1 MLKKIMTLI
10 LVIFS
15 SFIFIGCSS
24 DNASSSSAQ
33 NTKEEVPVPANE
45 FYLVYANPK
54 EYKGRT
60 VEFYGKVFVEPEKD
74 SEGTYLQVFTLNEGT
89 DGNTIVG
96 IEDPNLDVSE
106 GDIVYVKGV
115 VGDVQEGT
123 NMFGANIQVPS
134 IIATVVEKS
143 DYAIAFA
150 PAIKVIEV
158 NQEINQHGYSMT
170 LERVEVAETET
181 RAYLKI
187 KNDSSSNI
195 YFYSFDSTITQGA
208 NQISQQ
214 DNWEANYPEI
224 NSEILPGIVSEGV
237 VTFAPINVEGENIK
251 LVFEG
256 SSDDYEVEFEPFIFE
271 CPLEQ

>member
-1 MLKKIMTLI
+1 MLKKIMTLM

-24 DNASSSSAQ
+24 DNASSSSTQ

-45 FYLVYANPK
+45 FYLVYADPK

-74 SEGTYLQVFTLNEGT
+74 SEGTYLQVFTLEQGN
-89 DGNTIVG
+89 DGNTLVG
-96 IEDPNLDVSE
+96 IKDPNLDISQ

-115 VGDVQEGT
+115 VGDVHEGT
-123 NMFGANIQVPS
+123 NMFGATIEAPS
-134 IIATVVEKS
+134 ILATSVEKS
-143 DYAIAFA
+143 DYATAFA

-158 NQEINQHGYSMT
+158 NQEINQHGYIMT
-170 LERVEVAETET
+170 LERVEIAETET

-195 YFYSFDSTITQGA
+195 YFYSFNSFLTQGA
-208 NQISQQ
+208 NQISQE

-224 NSEILPGIVSEGV
+224 DSEILPGIVSEGI

-256 SSDDYEVEFEPFIFE
+256 SSDDYELEFEPFTFE
-271 CPLEQ
+271 CSLNQ

>member
-170 LERVEVAETET
+170 LERVEIAETET

-195 YFYSFDSTITQGA
+195 YFYSFDSVITQGA
-208 NQISQQ
+208 DQISEE

-224 NSEILPGIVSEGV
+224 NSEILPGIVSEGI
-237 VTFAPINVEGENIK
+237 VTFGPINVEGENIK

>member
-1 MLKKIMTLI
+1 MTLM

-24 DNASSSSAQ
+24 DNASSSSTQ

-45 FYLVYANPK
+45 FYQVYANPK

-60 VEFYGKVFVEPEKD
+60 VEFYGKVFVEPEND
-74 SEGTYLQVFTLNEGT
+74 SGGTYLQVFTLNQAP

-96 IEDPNLDVSE
+96 IEDANLDIYQ

-115 VGDVQEGT
+115 VGDVHEGT
-123 NMFGANIQVPS
+123 NMFGATIEAPS
-134 IIATVVEKS
+134 ILATSVEKS
-143 DYAIAFA
+143 DYATTFA

-158 NQEINQHGYSMT
+158 NQEINQHGYIMT
-170 LERVEVAETET
+170 LERVEIAETET

-195 YFYSFDSTITQGA
+195 SFYRFNSFLTQWA
-208 NQISQQ
+208 NQISQE
-214 DNWEANYPEI
+214 DNWEGNYPEI
-224 NSEILPGIVSEGV
+224 NGEILPRIVSEGI
-237 VTFAPINVEGENIK
+237 VTFGPINVEGENIK

>member
-1 MLKKIMTLI
+1 MLKKIMTLM

-15 SFIFIGCSS
+15 SFMFIGCSS
-24 DNASSSSAQ
+24 DNASSSSTQ

-45 FYLVYANPK
+45 FYLVCANPK

-74 SEGTYLQVFTLNEGT
+74 SEGTYLQVFTLEQGS
-89 DGNTIVG
+89 DGNTLVG
-96 IEDPNLDVSE
+96 IKDPNLDISQ
-106 GDIVYVKGV
+106 GNIVYVRGT

-123 NMFGANIQVPS
+123 NMFGANIQAPS
-134 IIATVVEKS
+134 ILATLVEKS
-143 DYAIAFA
+143 DYVTAFA

-170 LERVEVAETET
+170 LERVEIAETET

-195 YFYSFDSTITQGA
+195 YFYSFDSVITQGA
-208 NQISQQ
+208 DQISEE

-224 NSEILPGIVSEGV
+224 NSEILPGIVSEGI
-237 VTFAPINVEGENIK
+237 VTFGPINVEGENIK

>member
-1 MLKKIMTLI
+1 MGVVVTMP
-10 LVIFS
+10 LVS
-15 SFIFIGCSS
+15 ST
-24 DNASSSSAQ
+24 Q

-74 SEGTYLQVFTLNEGT
+74 SEGTYLQVFILEQGS
-89 DGNTIVG
+89 DGNTLVG
-96 IEDPNLDVSE
+96 IKDPNVDISQ
-106 GDIVYVKGV
+106 GDIVYVRGT
-115 VGDVQEGT
+115 VGDVHEGT
-123 NMFGANIQVPS
+123 NMFGANIQAPS
-134 IIATVVEKS
+134 IFATLVEKS

-170 LERVEVAETET
+170 LERVEIAETET

-195 YFYSFDSTITQGA
+195 YFYSFNSSLTQWA
-208 NQISQQ
+208 NQISQE
-214 DNWEANYPEI
+214 DNWEGNYPEI
-224 NSEILPGIVSEGV
+224 NGEILPGIVSEGI
-237 VTFAPINVEGENIK
+237 VTFGPINVEGENIK